1 MHPVTG
7 AFADPTHELA
17 FAAQFFRLCFPC
29 HVLLLAFP
37 IATAMLTALTA
48 RGLTPDMQAFQ
59 SMTASFATLGLIGRV
74 LVHRIADTVS
84 GQRKGLWAW
93 TAVMV
98 VSVLADIV
106 GYAVAPTSTCRAV
119 ITYYSNIN
127 PVFAFVFALVNGSH
141 GMGFAHKTGLMRMA
155 VRRRWRVLSVAV
167 HFALVR
173 HRRPPRL
180 MSHLS
185 PSTALRA
192 EAPSYKP
199 SVETLQETINNLVR
213 ERALMRDTALLWR
226 GRCAELSQ
234 EQPEP
239 PFVPVV
245 DGEPM
250 PPPMMLPP
258 PMPMARPLPQY
269 RAPCPP
275 PPPPPVGMLTP
286 VHAYGERPS
295 LASIVRGVAPLRSIP
310 PPVTL
315 GDHWPG
321 LYNAPPRHHHH
332 HHRSRHA
339 R

>member
-1 MHPVTG
+1 MCPAADQREQRNRRQALARRARSRCCSPATPRAASTTQTSRGGDHLHRHAPGNVTG

-127 PVFAFVFALVNGSH
+127 PSGYTIPHEDAPLSGAWHVLWGP
-141 GMGFAHKTGLMRMA
+141 TGTP
-155 VRRRWRVLSVAV
+155 WG
-167 HFALVR
+167 
-173 HRRPPRL
+173 
-180 MSHLS
+180 
-185 PSTALRA
+185 RA
-192 EAPSYKP
+192 EGC
-199 SVETLQETINNLVR
+199 N
-213 ERALMRDTALLWR
+213 M
-226 GRCAELSQ
+226 
-234 EQPEP
+234 
-239 PFVPVV
+239 
-245 DGEPM
+245 
-250 PPPMMLPP
+250 
-258 PMPMARPLPQY
+258 
-269 RAPCPP
+269 
-275 PPPPPVGMLTP
+275 
-286 VHAYGERPS
+286 
-295 LASIVRGVAPLRSIP
+295 
-310 PPVTL
+310 
-315 GDHWPG
+315 
-321 LYNAPPRHHHH
+321 
-332 HHRSRHA
+332 
-339 R
+339 